1 MQSSIGMSPPTP
13 PTSVAP
19 TPVMPATREITID
32 AKNGVNSTR
41 VSLGPMRKG
50 QTIMFQ
56 YVRGKWTAFPRDSA
70 GSPDD
75 LVRIK
80 KKIFFFFF
88 FFVCAREGVRES

>member
-75 LVRIK
+75 LVRINSNVLLLRFCEADDG
-80 KKIFFFFF
+80 I
-88 FFVCAREGVRES
+88 VVDLG